1 MKRCFEATL
10 VEQCAPTLGGIKPAS
25 LFRFVG
31 LKTARKAAQ
40 RWDRKLAPLGIRV
53 TVLKECHQRDAAVI
67 YVYRRDWLERIL
79 QEENSRA
86 FLCETGYPATTVEG
100 ALEHLSRR
108 LCLERDYPHEI
119 GVFLGYPLEDVIGF
133 IENRG
138 QNFTCCGQWKCYG
151 DPKAA
156 QVCFARYRACTDSYK
171 RMYGQGVPI
180 LQLVVAA

>member
-1 MKRCFEATL
+1 MKRCFETTL

-31 LKTARKAAQ
+31 LKAARKAAQ

-79 QEENSRA
+79 QEEDNRA
-86 FLCETGYPATTVEG
+86 FLYETDYPAVTVEG
-100 ALEHLSRR
+100 ALEHLSHR

-133 IENRG
+133 IENQGR
-138 QNFTCCGQWKCYG
+138 NFTCCGQWKCYG
-151 DPKAA
+151 DPAAA
-156 QVCFARYRACTDSYK
+156 QACFARYRACTDTYTQ
-171 RMYGQGVPI
+171 MYGQGIPLV
-180 LQLVVAA
+180 QLVVAA

>member
-1 MKRCFEATL
+1 MKRCFETTL

-79 QEENSRA
+79 QEKDSCA
-86 FLCETGYPATTVEG
+86 FLRKNGYSVVTVES
-100 ALEHLSRR
+100 ALEHLSHR

-156 QVCFARYRACTDSYK
+156 QACFARYRACTDSYK
-171 RMYGQGVPI
+171 RMYGQGVSI